1 MKKLVILLTLIGILS
16 SCSPQLKGDSLFS
29 GQLCGDLC
37 WNDIV
42 VGQTNEQELLEIIS
56 KLPNVKQESLT
67 SYDVQ
72 GGGIFERSISFQYYR
87 SPIYN
92 DSLVNVT
99 TELKNG
105 IVVSMIFQGDLGLQF
120 KDFINAF
127 GEPNYASSLWESDG
141 GINVNIIYRD
151 KGMEL
156 TTYFKSE
163 KSSVYPETDI
173 NYFFFFD
180 PAMYDTFLES
190 DILTPDFESFIL
202 YPWAGFGKIEDHYW
216 PPR

>member
-1 MKKLVILLTLIGILS
+1 M
-16 SCSPQLKGDSLFS
+16 
-29 GQLCGDLC
+29 
-37 WNDIV
+37 
-42 VGQTNEQELLEIIS
+42 
-56 KLPNVKQESLT
+56 
-67 SYDVQ
+67 
-72 GGGIFERSISFQYYR
+72 
-87 SPIYN
+87 
-92 DSLVNVT
+92 NVT